1 VAAVDAFSGHAD
13 RQELTDYVKKLSG
26 SLAKITVVHGEEE
39 QSLGFANSLRSL
51 LPESEIIVPQAREV
65 VEF

>member
-1 VAAVDAFSGHAD
+1 
-13 RQELTDYVKKLSG
+13 
-26 SLAKITVVHGEEE
+26 VVHGEEE